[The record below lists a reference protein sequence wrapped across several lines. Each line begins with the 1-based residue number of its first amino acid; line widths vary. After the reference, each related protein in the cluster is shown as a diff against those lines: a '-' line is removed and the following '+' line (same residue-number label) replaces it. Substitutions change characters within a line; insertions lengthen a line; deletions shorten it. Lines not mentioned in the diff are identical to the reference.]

1 MKTIT
6 RTGFWSDICVLP
18 SGRFGHVVSDRGAVA
33 AYEGVEQN
41 PPLWRQTLPSDVLRF
56 LRCACA
62 PDGSIA
68 AIGQAADGRAWI
80 VRAGSVEPL
89 DVATGVNPVAIR
101 HDGQRWVA
109 YTMVAPDRCREI
121 RLDGGR
127 RDIQAPAGASGI
139 REVHADGTVVFA
151 ESGADGSPP
160 LTVAGYSFNDYA
172 RSAGVICGTVGD
184 RIGVLLE
191 AGPHYFSLIAGSV
204 QLGVRG
210 SRTGTRLGVCAMTE
224 AGAFFAEIEQ
234 PYPPHEPPVQ
244 TNVVQPAITTP
255 GSALPPA
262 VTITG
267 YAPSDGMVPLTVVAN
282 AAITGGVVNTFTWRW
297 RRSGEPE
304 WHSAAPVPST
314 DLDHAF
320 VFDGPGRFEISLR
333 GDGPGGIAETGMRRE
348 VTVNPKPEPLVNPT
362 PEPAEVLL
370 SLPIPGNVSFQAAS
384 GRFLCTDLGTS
395 DIRLVCDRQQVG
407 AWETFE
413 LMSAGN
419 ARVRLRAANGR
430 FVTAES
436 GGGRELVANRTSS
449 PGPWEE
455 FQIALV
461 GDDRVAIKTSN
472 GRYVSADSG
481 APGVV
486 HAIGTSP
493 GPAETFKPSR
503 PLGRAFRPG
512 TIQGRLRIDSR
523 AFVNDAGTF
532 RPIFASALSILA
544 RSSDAM
550 RAFLDWAART
560 GFNGIRVFAGA
571 LGWAPQ
577 SAAQARAAL
586 PQLLTEA
593 GARGLYVEVTAI
605 TDSRNGGYDPVEHF
619 RAVARIAEQG
629 SNAILEVANEP
640 YHGTQADAIHSA
652 DGLLA
657 MGRQSQLPFAL
668 GAAQDDESVEM
679 GGGSYVTAHLDRGR
693 DKWNQVRRVR
703 ELAVLGDTTR
713 KPILNNEPIGA
724 AEVSQRGRRESDPA
738 FFFCMGALNRI
749 FEVGGVFHSEA
760 GLAGALPGP
769 VQQACADAF
778 VEGSRI
784 VPVDDRLVFKNAT
797 WADSPIV
804 KARFDDT
811 IIRAYTGVGGSAA
824 WTVLVGLSGDPGLEL
839 RAPWRFARRLAQ
851 RPGVE
856 VLELQ
861 R

>member
-6 RTGFWSDICVLP
+6 RTGFWSDVCVLP
-18 SGRFGHVVSDRGAVA
+18 SGRFAHVVSDRSAVA
-33 AYEGVEQN
+33 AYEGVEEQ
-41 PPLWRQTLPSDVLRF
+41 PPLWRQTLPTDVLRF
-56 LRCACA
+56 LRCAPA

-101 HDGQRWVA
+101 HDGQRWLA

-121 RLDGGR
+121 RLDGGT
-127 RDIQAPAGASGI
+127 RDLQAPAGASGI
-139 REVHADGTVVFA
+139 REVRADGTVVFA
-151 ESGADGSPP
+151 ESGAHGSPA
-160 LTVAGYSFNDYA
+160 LTIAGYSFDDYA
-172 RSAGVICGTVGD
+172 RDGGVIFGTVGN

-191 AGPHYFSLIAGSV
+191 AGPHYFSLVAGSV
-204 QLGVRG
+204 TLGVRG
-210 SRTGTRLGVCAMTE
+210 ARNRTRLGICAMTE

-244 TNVVQPAITTP
+244 TGVV
-255 GSALPPA
+255 PPA

-267 YAPSDGMVPLTVVAN
+267 YAPSAGVVPLTVVAT

-297 RRSGEPE
+297 RRSGEPQ
-304 WHSAAPVPST
+304 WHSAPPVPST
-314 DLDHAF
+314 VVHHDF
-320 VFDGPGRFEISLR
+320 VFDSPGRYEISLR

-348 VTVNPKPEPLVNPT
+348 VTVNPKPEPV
-362 PEPAEVLL
+362 EVLL
-370 SLPIPGNVSFQAAS
+370 SLPLPGNVSFQTSS
-384 GRFLCTDLGTS
+384 GRFLCADLGS
-395 DIRLVCDRQQVG
+395 PDIRLVCDREQAG
-407 AWETFE
+407 PWETFE
-413 LMSAGN
+413 LMPAGN

-436 GGGRELVANRTSS
+436 GGGRELVANRTSA

-461 GDDRVAIKTSN
+461 GEDRVAIKTSN
-472 GRYVSADSG
+472 GRYVSADRG

-486 HAIGTSP
+486 QAIGTSA

-503 PLGRAFRPG
+503 PLGRSFRPG
-512 TIQGRLRIDSR
+512 TIQGRLRIDGR

-544 RSSDAM
+544 RSSDD
-550 RAFLDWAART
+550 RRTFLDWAART

-593 GARGLYVEVTAI
+593 AARGLYVEVTAI
-605 TDSRNGGYDPVEHF
+605 TDSRNGGYDPAEHF

-652 DGLLA
+652 DTLLA
-657 MGRQSQLPFAL
+657 LGRQSQLPFAL

-713 KPILNNEPIGA
+713 KPVLNNEPIGA
-724 AEVSQRGRRESDPA
+724 AEVSQGGRRESDPA

-760 GLAGALPGP
+760 GLNGTLPGP

-784 VPVDDRLVFKNAT
+784 VPVEDRLVFKNAT

-804 KARFDDT
+804 KARFEDT
-811 IIRAYTGVGGSAA
+811 IVRAYTGVGGSVA

-839 RAPWRFARRLAQ
+839 RPPWRIARRLAQ

-856 VLELQ
+856 VLQLE